1 MAIQGAI
8 YHDYKVSVSN
18 LVFYSFNELLIVE
31 NENDT
36 DDALLIGFSIIIV
49 PNDSRLPIQ
58 TLEYGED
65 PSNSAF
71 INNINKDAIRKEM
84 DRRLAREYTN
94 NFLEKFGN
102 SQVIGVEEVYKKVL
116 NILIER
122 LSTVGIS
129 FTTAGEGDVW
139 YPPTT
144 FPILGMTM
152 PGDEKL
158 NYQYELQY
166 LNGSSITLDTIAQSY
181 YNDGDFYGF
190 YDTTIPT
197 PIQYN
202 NIIRSDFSN
211 KPNIIQPQI
220 NKVESPTE
228 LDNEL
233 QVQQNQAAVFEGE
246 LNTTGIDIINNPIP
260 DNVEYTENIVNIPSQ
275 ITTGNNI
282 TETLDNSK
290 KIKRRKPK
298 NKKRRQRAEPNNEI
312 AENNLLE
319 VQEENTRKSEV
330 NIIKKKV
337 KGRVIDSVSLKPISA
352 EIIYSLQT
360 INEVQVSSEVNN
372 EPIIEENTFNFRLQ
386 VNLVRPNT
394 NETES
399 GLTLEEEAILRQT
412 NVFSGRRRTGIPGG
426 TVYIIDENNKIVK
439 SIKANLEGKINTVI
453 NLPIRMFSDESN
465 FTKFRLLFR
474 GIGTQTIFEHI
485 KYINPNDL
493 GQAGK
498 SINDKIYGDLALYP
512 ISSNSNSFTR
522 DTPNGE
528 RVSRIIDFLS
538 LPEVSGTID
547 RLSIQTDTP
556 ILDGSPN
563 FIETSVPNPDENP
576 NFNDIPGIQIGDKK
590 IIAFTAKTDKKG
602 RFSLKFGTSY
612 NTIPNTIIISK
623 EGYSRKTINVVLK
636 DGTKKTNLGD
646 IKLINETLN
655 LEKDIENAKLELSPN
670 KIRKK
675 VPKFDKQ
682 TREINQSKKRAQFLE
697 SLIQRLVPTALRLG
711 AKFGISK
718 LEDMSK
724 DNIVNDNTKCPT
736 PNELDDIIRRRN
748 NLADKINSTY
758 KIINTTTI
766 ALGISQT
773 LISTINILLN
783 TLQGI
788 PIPLGAPLGVGVPAN
803 VVTTISS
810 RIEDKKRTLDK
821 LSGINTGIL
830 LFLAIL
836 GNILQI
842 ILKLLSNV
850 DKLVDKCAK
859 DQQLTPI
866 NPDLLRLLET
876 PEETDEEFQNF
887 TFEIETEKTTNEYKR
902 RRAIAKDI
910 NNVVVLKGEFSFAA
924 DTKILIDELKFFIRE
939 NNLKSQ

>member
-1 MAIQGAI
+1 MAIPGAI
-8 YHDYKVSVSN
+8 YHDYKVSISN
-18 LVFYSFNELLIVE
+18 LVFYSFNQLSIVE
-31 NENDT
+31 KENDT
-36 DDALLIGFSIIIV
+36 DDALLIGFSVIIL

-71 INNINKDAIRKEM
+71 INNINKDEVRKEI

-102 SQVIGVEEVYKKVL
+102 SQVIGVEEVYRKIID
-116 NILIER
+116 ILIKR
-122 LSTVGIS
+122 LSTAGIS
-129 FTTAGEGDVW
+129 FTTSGEGDVW

-144 FPILGMTM
+144 VPILGMTL
-152 PGDEKL
+152 PGEEKL
-158 NYQYELQY
+158 NYEYELEY
-166 LNGSSITLDTIAQSY
+166 INGSTITLDTIAQDL

-190 YDTTIPT
+190 YDTTLPT
-197 PIQYN
+197 SIQYN
-202 NIIRSDFSN
+202 DIIRSNFSN
-211 KPNIIQPQI
+211 KPNIVQPQI
-220 NKVESPTE
+220 NIVESPSE

-233 QVQQNQAAVFEGE
+233 QIHQNQAPVFDGE
-246 LNTTGIDIINNPIP
+246 LNTTGIDVINNPIP
-260 DNVEYTENIVNIPSQ
+260 NNVEYTENIVNIPSQ

-282 TETLDNSK
+282 TETLDKSK
-290 KIKRRKPK
+290 KVRRRKPK
-298 NKKRRQRAEPNNEI
+298 NKQRRQRAEPNSQI
-312 AENNLLE
+312 AENNLSE
-319 VQEENTRKSEV
+319 VQEENIRKSEV

-337 KGRVIDSVSLKPISA
+337 KGRVIDSVSLKPITA
-352 EIIYSLQT
+352 EIIYSLKT
-360 INEVQVSSEVNN
+360 INEIQVSSEVNN

-386 VNLVRPNT
+386 VNFVRPNT
-394 NETES
+394 DETES
-399 GLTLEEEAILRQT
+399 GLTLDEEAIIRQT
-412 NVFSGRRRTGIPGG
+412 NVFSGRRRAGIPGG
-426 TVYIIDENNKIVK
+426 TAYIINENNKIVK
-439 SIKANLEGKINTVI
+439 SIKGDLDGKINTVI
-453 NLPIRMFSDESN
+453 NLPIRMVSNESN

-474 GIGTQTIFEHI
+474 AGGTQTIFEHI

-512 ISSNSNSFTR
+512 ISSNSNFFTR

-538 LPEVSGTID
+538 LPEVSGTIN

-556 ILDGSPN
+556 MLDGSPD
-563 FIETSVPNPDENP
+563 FIETSVPNPEENP
-576 NFNDIPGIQIGDKK
+576 DFNNTVGLQDGSEK
-590 IIAFTAKTDKKG
+590 IITFDAKTDKKG

-623 EGYSRKTINVVLK
+623 DGYSRKTINVILK

-646 IKLINETLN
+646 IKLINETIN
-655 LEKDIENAKLELSPN
+655 LEKDIESAKLELSPI
-670 KIRKK
+670 KISKK
-675 VPKFDKQ
+675 VPKFNKQ
-682 TREINQSKKRAQFLE
+682 TREVNQSKKRAQFLE
-697 SLIQRLVPTALRLG
+697 SLIQRLIPTALRLG

-718 LEDMSK
+718 LEDMSRDDIV
-724 DNIVNDNTKCPT
+724 DNNTKCPT
-736 PNELDDIIRRRN
+736 PDELDDIIRRRN

-758 KIINTTTI
+758 KIVNTTTI

-821 LSGINTGIL
+821 LSSINTGIL
-830 LFLAIL
+830 LFLATL
-836 GNILQI
+836 GVVLQI

-859 DQQLTPI
+859 DQKLSPI
-866 NPDLLRLLET
+866 NPDLLKLLET
-876 PEETDEEFQNF
+876 PEETDEQFQNF
-887 TFEIETEKTTNEYKR
+887 TFEIETEKTDSEYKR

-910 NNVVVLKGEFSFAA
+910 NDVIVLRGEFSFAA
-924 DTKILIDELKFFIRE
+924 DTKILIDELKFFITE